1 MKYLDFN
8 GLQYF
13 YSKLSSTLSD
23 GYLPKDG
30 LKTINGHS
38 LIGTGDIDLV
48 SEVTAAIV
56 DGAPTTLDTL
66 NELAA
71 ALGDD
76 PNFATTLT
84 NEIGKRQVT
93 NISCTDL
100 ANDDGSSKL
109 IIGQIT
115 IYGPDEQISS
125 APPIQVPY
133 ATQEKAGVMSATDKT
148 KLDGINLSN
157 YVTKN
162 DAVTSVWID
171 QSESNRVD
179 VCASYGDGSDGDGN
193 FINAATTTV
202 AGVMSAKDKDT
213 LDHLQILASE
223 RGGILV
229 AGTGDITVTG
239 GSGNSVDIELPYG
252 IYQGDGWDNTIKTV
266 TIPAATTSDAG
277 VMTADDKAKLD
288 NLATGNY
295 LPLSGGTLTG
305 GLNINSYSGLTTTGK
320 ITTTSGLNT
329 SSWKAWMMRNG
340 GDDDNFAA
348 IWFVSNDAAYLARV
362 DLDNLDSSDPTI
374 LFRPLYI
381 DIYNNIYLS
390 GSNVHIDNTGAMYT
404 QNLVCNNSNSISGY
418 GSLELYS
425 ANPFIDFH
433 FNKSQEDYTSRI
445 IETSAGTLTVQKNFQ
460 VEGELVTGSNSRGLK
475 STGWIASTLINDSG
489 DGATG
494 AYRLYCNNDALYMVS
509 LNKEDVDVSSPTS
522 QYTYWFCY
530 DSARNY
536 QMQFANNQIQFNNNG
551 NITASAFYENSDV
564 TLKENINS
572 ISESDLNK
580 VEEVEFKE
588 FNFIKDE
595 NKTKKYGV
603 VAQEVEEAGL
613 DNLVS
618 SDMEGKKSVDYIS
631 LLVLKIQ
638 ALEKRVA
645 ELEAERR

>member
-109 IIGQIT
+109 VIGQIN

-157 YVTKN
+157 YVTKDN
-162 DAVTSVWID
+162 AVTSVWID

-239 GSGNSVDIELPYG
+239 GSGNSVDIELPCG
-252 IYQGDGWDNTIKTV
+252 IYQGDGWDNTTKTV

-329 SSWKAWMMRNG
+329 SSWKAWTMRNG
-340 GDDDNFAA
+340 GSDDEIAA
-348 IWFVSNDAAYLARV
+348 IWYVKNDGILLSRV
-362 DLDNLDSSDPTI
+362 NPDDINLSDPPS
-374 LFRPLYI
+374 LF
-381 DIYNNIYLS
+381 
-390 GSNVHIDNTGAMYT
+390 
-404 QNLVCNNSNSISGY
+404 
-418 GSLELYS
+418 
-425 ANPFIDFH
+425 
-433 FNKSQEDYTSRI
+433 
-445 IETSAGTLTVQKNFQ
+445 
-460 VEGELVTGSNSRGLK
+460 
-475 STGWIASTLINDSG
+475 
-489 DGATG
+489 
-494 AYRLYCNNDALYMVS
+494 
-509 LNKEDVDVSSPTS
+509 
-522 QYTYWFCY
+522 TYWY
-530 DSARNY
+530 VDSDNIIR
-536 QMQFANNQIQFNNNG
+536 FANNQIQFNNNG
-551 NITASAFYENSDV
+551 NITASAFYESSDV

-613 DNLVS
+613 DNLIS